1 MEKLVADKFK
11 LDGSLWADCGIHFI
25 DHTGNKRAV
34 ARCPRYLNQEQWEEY
49 SSFIVRSCNSH
60 DDLLTACKEAVR
72 CLTENVEP
80 TTFVAQMKAAI
91 KKAEAGE

>member
-34 ARCPRYLNQEQWEEY
+34 ARCPRYLNQAQWEEY

-60 DDLLTACKEAVR
+60 DELLAGCKDAKAILEAILDLPSPT
-72 CLTENVEP
+72 VE
-80 TTFVAQMKAAI
+80 TLKAAI
-91 KKAEAGE
+91 QKAEA